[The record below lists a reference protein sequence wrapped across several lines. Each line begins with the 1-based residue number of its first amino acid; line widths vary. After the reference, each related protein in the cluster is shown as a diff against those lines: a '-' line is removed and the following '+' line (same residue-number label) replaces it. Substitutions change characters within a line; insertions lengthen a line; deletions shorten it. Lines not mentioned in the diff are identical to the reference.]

1 LNRHPGFS
9 QDRLENKMLRGL
21 DESGK
26 PSILLAGSGES
37 EPFRGITVG
46 SKKVLPSERSSEG
59 QK

>member
-1 LNRHPGFS
+1 
-9 QDRLENKMLRGL
+9 MLRGL